1 MKINDIKVK
10 DETLRVWS
18 WRIVVAWCIIVF
30 MHICWG
36 LVEVIKSLH

>member
-1 MKINDIKVK
+1 MKVK
-10 DETLRVWS
+10 DETFRAWS
-18 WRIVVAWCIIVF
+18 WRILVAWCIIVF